1 MLSFLENGITTKI
14 VATKKKKSFLQFS
27 LIFKNGYEFTFL
39 VTICFCSQASPL
51 DMKKPRRSGEV
62 IVGGK

>member
-1 MLSFLENGITTKI
+1 MLSFLENGITTKV
-14 VATKKKKSFLQFS
+14 VATKKSFLQFS

>member
-1 MLSFLENGITTKI
+1 MLSFLENGITTKV
-14 VATKKKKSFLQFS
+14 VATKKSFLQFS

-51 DMKKPRRSGEV
+51 DTKKPRRSGEV